1 MRHSLSYR
9 FHVNVISKVKT
20 ELCFPGP
27 MLSVLFILY
36 GLGVVIFTIMYLIS
50 TIWRRIWPYFQYTKE
65 YFISKALFAHHLS
78 YLTLHT
84 PEEWYIHNHRVILQV
99 RLPNDVQH
107 GAH

>member
-1 MRHSLSYR
+1 
-9 FHVNVISKVKT
+9 
-20 ELCFPGP
+20 

-84 PEEWYIHNHRVILQV
+84 PEEWYIQNHRVILQV